1 MFKFFSLSAA
11 IAVAA
16 VATPSF
22 AAPVT
27 GTVDITG
34 SVAPRCKF
42 TTANAEVLL
51 GELADNANGG
61 LNATI
66 VNGNL
71 RTLKGWCNN
80 AAATVSVKAT
90 AITGDQPVTSGA
102 EASFTNTINFTAT
115 AVANG
120 KPPFTD
126 DSTDADAGLAQNVN
140 MFSGDIEVTLSGADA
155 AGKLLVAGDYT
166 GKVEVILS
174 PTV

>member
-1 MFKFFSLSAA
+1 MLKFASLSAA
-11 IAVAA
+11 IVLAA
-16 VATPSF
+16 VATPSL

-42 TTANAEVLL
+42 TTANAEVVLS
-51 GELADNANGG
+51 ELANADGG
-61 LNATI
+61 LEASV
-66 VNGNL
+66 VNGNP

-90 AITGDQPVTSGA
+90 AITGDQAVTSGA
-102 EASFTNTINFTAT
+102 EGSFTDTVNFTAT
-115 AVANG
+115 AVANDQS
-120 KPPFTD
+120 FTD
-126 DSTDADAGLAQNVN
+126 VSTDDDAGLAQNVD
-140 MFSGDIEVTLSGADA
+140 MFSGDIVVTLSGADA

>member
-1 MFKFFSLSAA
+1 MIKFFSLSAA
-11 IAVAA
+11 LAVAA
-16 VATPSF
+16 IATPAF

-42 TTANAEVLL
+42 TTANAEVVL
-51 GELADNANGG
+51 GELANADGG
-61 LNATI
+61 LNAAL

-90 AITGDQPVTSGA
+90 AITGDQAVTTGA
-102 EASFTNTINFTAT
+102 EASFTDTVNFTAT

-120 KPPFTD
+120 QSFTD
-126 DSTDADAGLAQNVN
+126 ASTDDVAGLAQNVN